1 MTEAARA
8 SGALGGAHREIGALA
23 QRRRWSENA
32 RALASELVTATA
44 EGTTGP
50 REIAQRYR
58 AIARGLD
65 RASRARLWQVVRR
78 VARTGLRT
86 NLDAVYRNEL

>member
-1 MTEAARA
+1 MNA
-8 SGALGGAHREIGALA
+8 SSALASANREIGALA
-23 QRRRWSENA
+23 ERHRWSEDA
-32 RALASELVTATA
+32 RARASELVGATA

-50 REIAQRYR
+50 REIGQRYR

-65 RASRARLWQVVRR
+65 RASRARLWQILRR

>member
-1 MTEAARA
+1 MSA
-8 SGALGGAHREIGALA
+8 SSALEGAQREIGALA
-23 QRRRWSENA
+23 QRRRWTGDA
-32 RALASELVTATA
+32 RARASELVMATA

-50 REIAQRYR
+50 REIGQRYR